1 MGSTPTDASLRQLRY
16 FTALAEDLHFGKA
29 AARLGI
35 SQPALTR
42 QIQSLEK
49 IVGAPLLA
57 RTQRNVALTAAGA
70 AFVAQARVTLDQH
83 ERSLETARNVAARG
97 NDSLAIGFESCA
109 PFHDFPGVVKEF
121 MTRYPRTRLSTLQMS
136 GPEQA
141 EALARNRIDLGF
153 VHPPVPN
160 HGLFSFDRVADE
172 RFVLALPST
181 HRLASRMRVPSTELA
196 QEKFVLFPRAL
207 APGCYDGIQRICQA
221 AGFKPDVVHESN
233 DISVSLKLI
242 PVVGAVTL
250 FPECVARQH
259 ALGVVFRDL
268 EGSVTTVTCGFL
280 RRANDNAKPAE
291 RFLKIWRTF
300 KPDACKGKR
309 SPESQKII

>member
-1 MGSTPTDASLRQLRY
+1 VGPPPGDASLRQLRY

-29 AARLGI
+29 AVRLGI

-49 IVGAPLLA
+49 VVGASLLE
-57 RTQRNVALTAAGA
+57 RSRRNVALTAAGA
-70 AFVAQARVTLDQH
+70 AFVAQAQQTLDQH

-109 PFHDFPGVVKEF
+109 PFHDFPGVVREF
-121 MTRYPRTRLSTLQMS
+121 LTRYPRTRLSTLQMS

-153 VHPPVPN
+153 VHPPVPDR
-160 HGLFSFDRVADE
+160 GLFSFDRVADE
-172 RFVLALPST
+172 RFVAALPST
-181 HRLASRMRVPSTELA
+181 HRLASRKRVPSAELA
-196 QEKFVLFPRAL
+196 KEKFVLFPRAL
-207 APGCYDGIQRICQA
+207 APGCYDAIQRICQA
-221 AGFKPDVVHESN
+221 AGFTPDVVHESN

-250 FPECVARQH
+250 FPECVARQR
-259 ALGVVFRDL
+259 ARGVVFREL

-280 RRANDNAKPAE
+280 RRTNDGAKPAE
-291 RFLKIWRTF
+291 RFLKMWRAF
-300 KPDACKGKR
+300 KAR
-309 SPESQKII
+309 A